1 MRHMTR
7 GRLTRGL
14 VGAML
19 TMVLA
24 ATTLFSVARHF
35 AG

>member
-1 MRHMTR
+1 MRHLTR
-7 GRLTRGL
+7 DRLTRGL
-14 VGAML
+14 LGAMV